1 MGAAH
6 WLAQWARWKTVKTRH
21 VSIRTRKYSMT
32 MAMEIPL
39 TLLNAVLA
47 GALAVLVLLLLG
59 HTLDALVIVVLV
71 RGAVGRV
78 GALCLDNPS

>member
-1 MGAAH
+1 MITDIA
-6 WLAQWARWKTVKTRH
+6 
-21 VSIRTRKYSMT
+21 
-32 MAMEIPL
+32 L

-78 GALCLDNPS
+78 GAFCLDSPS

>member
-1 MGAAH
+1 
-6 WLAQWARWKTVKTRH
+6 
-21 VSIRTRKYSMT
+21 
-32 MAMEIPL
+32 MAIEIPL

-78 GALCLDNPS
+78 GALCLDISS

>member
-1 MGAAH
+1 
-6 WLAQWARWKTVKTRH
+6 
-21 VSIRTRKYSMT
+21 
-32 MAMEIPL
+32 MAIEIPL

>member
-1 MGAAH
+1 
-6 WLAQWARWKTVKTRH
+6 
-21 VSIRTRKYSMT
+21 

-71 RGAVGRV
+71 RGTVGRI
-78 GALCLDNPS
+78 GALCLDISS